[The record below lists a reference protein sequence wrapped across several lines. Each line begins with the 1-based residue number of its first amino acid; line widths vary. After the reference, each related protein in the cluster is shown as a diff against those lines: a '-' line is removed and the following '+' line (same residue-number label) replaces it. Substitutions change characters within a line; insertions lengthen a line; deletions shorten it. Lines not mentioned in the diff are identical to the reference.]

1 MFKTAVLIQTILL
14 SFMTGTPVDFNV
26 SLSFSSHLT
35 SCPDIQEEVPA
46 DLHCSSAHKANDL
59 ALNNLP
65 QKQLTISSEDLN
77 QLLVEQKTTGQ
88 LKTLVIDPGH
98 GGHDPGCLGK
108 KSREKHLA
116 LSISKK
122 LAAVIKKEHPD
133 VKVILTRD
141 TDVFIPL
148 HKRAAIA
155 NRNNADLFIS
165 IHCNSMPPGNGHVH
179 GTETYVMGLHTA
191 QHNLNV
197 AKRENASILLE
208 ADYEKNYDYD
218 PNSPEGH
225 IMLSMFQNAYLEQS
239 IQFAEQVE
247 KQFKAIT
254 NRKSRGVKQAGFVVL
269 KETTMPSVLI
279 EAGFLS
285 NTKEENYLYTKKGQN
300 QVSEAIL
307 KAFSNY
313 KSQIEQHIDIP
324 VATQEPTPKAIPT
337 VPAHQDKALAKE
349 VPPQTSNEVYYT
361 INEPKSYEYNPPAP
375 APTPR
380 QEVSNHP
387 KELSA
392 NDIFKPVE
400 ETPTYSTYPGLDY
413 GNRKSQTYDVP
424 AEYATKQSNTVTRK
438 SPASVQSNNS
448 IDFRVQLAASP
459 YVLNTNTT
467 KWQKTGYLIE
477 IIQEDNLYKYQA
489 RKLSSLN
496 QALAAKS
503 DLRQKG
509 FSDAFI
515 VAYQNGRRISIEEAK
530 KQLGIK

>member
-1 MFKTAVLIQTILL
+1 
-14 SFMTGTPVDFNV
+14 G
-26 SLSFSSHLT
+26 
-35 SCPDIQEEVPA
+35 E
-46 DLHCSSAHKANDL
+46 
-59 ALNNLP
+59 
-65 QKQLTISSEDLN
+65 
-77 QLLVEQKTTGQ
+77 

-108 KSREKHLA
+108 KSREKHIA

-122 LAAVIKKEHPD
+122 LAAAIKKAHPD

-141 TDVFIPL
+141 SDVFIPL

-191 QHNLNV
+191 QHNLDV

-225 IMLSMFQNAYLEQS
+225 ILLSMFQNAYLEQS
-239 IQFAEQVE
+239 ILFAEQVE
-247 KQFKAIT
+247 KQFKAVT

-279 EAGFLS
+279 ETGFLS

-300 QVSEAIL
+300 QVAEAML
-307 KAFSNY
+307 NAFSNY
-313 KSQIEQHIDIP
+313 KSQVEINTGAP
-324 VATQEPTPKAIPT
+324 VASKEVKVTPQPIPT

-361 INEPKSYEYNPPAP
+361 INEPKSYEYNPPSP
-375 APTPR
+375 PSSPR
-380 QEVSNHP
+380 QDAP
-387 KELSA
+387 KQPRELSA
-392 NDIFKPVE
+392 DEIFKPVE

-413 GNRKSQTYDVP
+413 GNRNSQTYDVP
-424 AEYATKQSNTVTRK
+424 SDYGTKESNSVTRK
-438 SPASVQSNNS
+438 SPVTRNVS

-459 YVLNTNTT
+459 YVLNTNTS
-467 KWQKTGYLIE
+467 KWQNTGYLIE
-477 IIQEDNLYKYQA
+477 IVQEDNLYKYQA

-496 QALAAKS
+496 QALEAKS

-515 VAYQNGRRISIEEAK
+515 VAYQNGKRISIEEAK
-530 KQLGIK
+530 RQLGIK